1 MDNQGKVSVSARLK
15 QIMQERHLKQADILR
30 MVAPLCE
37 MYGEKIGSN
46 ALSEWVTGKYEPNQ
60 RKLTI
65 LGQALGVSEAWLMG
79 FNVPK
84 ERNVQTDPWMK
95 AFRESLRQE
104 YGKYDET
111 ELRMAGI
118 DPYRLEE
125 IVDGTKPITLSEAC
139 ELADQFGC
147 SLDEMVGYQNIIR
160 VPEEQVERITQFVN
174 LFSKLSNTEQD
185 MVIASMEGL
194 LSRKNSSED

>member
-1 MDNQGKVSVSARLK
+1 MDHEDKVSVSTRLK
-15 QIMQERHLKQADILR
+15 QIMLERGLKQADILR

-79 FNVPK
+79 FNVSR
-84 ERNVQTDPWMK
+84 ERSTQTDPWMK
-95 AFRESLRQE
+95 AFRESLKEE
-104 YGKYDET
+104 YSKYGDDEIR
-111 ELRMAGI
+111 EAGV
-118 DPYRLEE
+118 DPSRLEE
-125 IVDGTKPITLSEAC
+125 IIAGTKPITLSEAC

-147 SLDEMVGYQNIIR
+147 SLDEMVGYENTIR
-160 VPEEQVERITQFVN
+160 VPESQAERIIQFVN
-174 LFSKLSNTEQD
+174 LFSKLNRSEQD

-194 LSRKNSSED
+194 LSRKNVTED